1 MKRISSLL
9 SILLLLAGTG
19 NLWAVS
25 EAGVLFLLIS
35 PTARAGGMG
44 EAFAGIADDAS
55 ASYFNP
61 AGLAFQEGRQF
72 TSMYSKW
79 LPQFNLSDLYYL
91 FGAYRQSI
99 KGLGTIGFNVTYI
112 NLGEQQQTLE
122 TGPEPV
128 GTFNSNEYSLA
139 ASYSTLLT
147 ESFGLGLNLKY
158 IRSNLSG
165 SVQVGAEKTSGTAN
179 AFAIDVGILKKNLLL
194 NRLNLGINLAN
205 LGPRITY
212 VDASQADPLPTNLRV
227 GLAYG
232 LIEHEHNRLILAFDV
247 NKLLVNVSTNEAGE
261 RETDSV
267 MQAVFSSW
275 SNSDY
280 IFNMGAEYWYA
291 SLIALRA
298 GYNYDDA
305 GKVKYLTIGA
315 GLKYAIY
322 QFDFGYI
329 TAAGQNH
336 PLSDT
341 MRFSLTIGQ

>member
-1 MKRISSLL
+1 V
-9 SILLLLAGTG
+9 GTT
-19 NLWAVS
+19 NLFAVS

-44 EAFAGIADDAS
+44 EAFGAVADDAS
-55 ASYFNP
+55 ATYFNP
-61 AGLAFQEGRQF
+61 GGLAFQEGKQF

-91 FGAYRQSI
+91 FGAYRQSV
-99 KGLGTIGFNVTYI
+99 KGLGTIGFSVTYI

-147 ESFGLGLNLKY
+147 ENTGLGINLKY

-165 SVQVGAEKTSGTAN
+165 SVQVGSEKSNGTAN
-179 AFAIDVGILKKNLLL
+179 AFAIDVGVLKKNLFI
-194 NRLNLGINLAN
+194 NRLNLGVSIAN
-205 LGPRITY
+205 IGPKITY
-212 VDASQADPLPTNLRV
+212 VDAAQADPLPTNLRF
-227 GLAYG
+227 GLAYD
-232 LIEHEHNRLILAFDV
+232 LIQQEHNRLTLAADV
-247 NKLLVNVSTNEAGE
+247 NKLLVNVTTNADGE

-267 MQAVFSSW
+267 FKAVFSSW
-275 SNSDY
+275 GNSDMIY
-280 IFNMGAEYWYA
+280 NMGAEYWYA
-291 SLIALRA
+291 NLIALRI
-298 GYNYDDA
+298 GYNNDDA
-305 GKVKYLTIGA
+305 GNVKYLTLGA
-315 GLKYAIY
+315 GLKYDIY

-329 TAAGQNH
+329 TGGGENS

-341 MRFSLTIGQ
+341 MRFSLTVGQ